1 MKITNLESAEK
12 IVLNNK
18 KFSWN
23 GWDIV
28 YKKEIKDGYTDSQA
42 VFIDNKWYTQK
53 VFKINN
59 DGWNI
64 PDGLIESV

>member
-12 IVLNNK
+12 IVFNNK
-18 KFSWN
+18 NFSWN

-28 YKKEIKDGYTDSQA
+28 YKKEIEDGYTDNKA
-42 VFIDNKWYTQK
+42 VMIDNKWYNQK
-53 VFKINN
+53 IFKLND

-64 PDGLIESV
+64 PDGLIKSV